1 MNSKTILIGED
12 SSVIQNL
19 VKRVF
24 ELKNYRIL
32 SAKNGQQVLDILQ
45 KEAVDLILLDL
56 NMPVLDGI
64 ECLKQ
69 IRQLAEPKN
78 RVPVV
83 AITGNAP
90 NYSEEEFKALGFQ
103 DVVLKPINFDALFQ
117 KVETLLNQS

>member
-1 MNSKTILIGED
+1 MNRKSILIGED

-24 ELKNYRIL
+24 ELKNYRTL

-45 KEAVDLILLDL
+45 KEEVDLILLDL
-56 NMPVLDGI
+56 NMPILDGI
-64 ECLKQ
+64 DCLKK
-69 IRQLAEPKN
+69 IRQLPTPKGQ
-78 RVPVV
+78 VPVI

-103 DVVLKPINFDALFQ
+103 DVVLKPINFDTLFQ
-117 KVETLLNQS
+117 KVESLLNQK